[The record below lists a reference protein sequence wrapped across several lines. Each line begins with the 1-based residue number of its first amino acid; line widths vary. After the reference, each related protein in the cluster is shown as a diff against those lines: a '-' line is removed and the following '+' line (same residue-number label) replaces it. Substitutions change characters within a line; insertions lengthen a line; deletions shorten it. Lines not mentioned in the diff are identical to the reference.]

1 VRIQLEATGRYVV
14 FSIDYKGSVWKS
26 WEGRDD
32 VDNDLRC
39 ESKNPPCGWEFLINF
54 LHTYYTFLS
63 MLDYKFYSIIS
74 NFDEVMS
81 Y

>member
-1 VRIQLEATGRYVV
+1 MRIQLEATGRYVV
-14 FSIDYKGSVWKS
+14 FSVDYKGSVWKC

-32 VDNDLRC
+32 VDNDLQC

-54 LHTYYTFLS
+54 LHTYYTFVS

-74 NFDEVMS
+74 NSDEVMS